1 VRGNLLLCELHAHTT
16 WSDGEL
22 TLPELVDLY
31 GTFEFDVL
39 CVTDHLLPPGGEWA
53 GLATEILPAYFEDIE
68 REARRALVQ
77 YGLLLL
83 PGLELTQNDADPDRA
98 GHALALGL
106 REPVTLAHGL
116 VDAMGAARAAGAA
129 IVAAHPNGPDP
140 HPESRGTRL
149 FWRRWRELDG
159 LVDRFELFNRT
170 QVFGWVADE
179 SLPAIATGDFH
190 RLENLA
196 GWKTFLPCAKDEET
210 VIAYLRS
217 SRRAYLMPWG
227 RELRVGHRVAA

>member
-1 VRGNLLLCELHAHTT
+1 MRGNLLLCELHAHTT

-39 CVTDHLLPPGGEWA
+39 CATDHLLPQGGECA
-53 GLATEILPAYFEDIE
+53 GLATEILPAYFEEIE

-83 PGLELTQNDADPDRA
+83 PSLELTQNDADPDRA

-106 REPVTLAHGL
+106 REPVTLANGL
-116 VDAMGAARAAGAA
+116 VDAMAAARAAGAA
-129 IVAAHPNGPDP
+129 IVAAHPNGLEP

-170 QVFGWVADE
+170 QIFGWVADE
-179 SLPAIATGDFH
+179 NLPAIATGDFH

-217 SRRAYLMPWG
+217 SRRAYMMPWG
-227 RELRVGHRVAA
+227 RELRVGHQVAA

>member
-170 QVFGWVADE
+170 QVVGWVADE

-217 SRRAYLMPWG
+217 FRRAYLMPWG

>member
-1 VRGNLLLCELHAHTT
+1 MRGNLLLCELHAHTT

-22 TLPELVDLY
+22 TLPELVDVY

-53 GLATEILPAYFEDIE
+53 GLATEILPAYFQEIE

-129 IVAAHPNGPDP
+129 IVAAHPNGLEP

-170 QVFGWVADE
+170 QIFGWVADE
-179 SLPAIATGDFH
+179 NLPAIATGDFH

-196 GWKTFLPCAKDEET
+196 GWKTFLPCAKDEKT

-217 SRRAYLMPWG
+217 SRRTYLMPWR